1 MDADNSLGR
10 APRAAPI
17 AESLARLI
25 GRQIAEGVYRPGDKL
40 PSLRELAQLHRY
52 AKNTVVVAFEMLV
65 ARGLVEPRRGSGFY
79 VLDTG
84 PAQRAAD
91 EEPGQLS
98 RAMDIVWLMR
108 EQLKTQPDAIAAG
121 DGFPPVEWLADMR
134 MDQIGRAHV

>member
-65 ARGLVEPRRGSGFY
+65 ARGLIQPK
-79 VLDTG
+79 
-84 PAQRAAD
+84 QKAA
-91 EEPGQLS
+91 
-98 RAMDIVWLMR
+98 
-108 EQLKTQPDAIAAG
+108 
-121 DGFPPVEWLADMR
+121 
-134 MDQIGRAHV
+134 